1 MTATPGSDEATRR
14 PEERRVLDA
23 VSRLVDAFGRGRLDD
38 YFAAFHPECTFVF
51 HTTDRRLL
59 SVADYRALWE
69 EWVREDGLEVLDCR
83 TSDTLVQLLG
93 DVAVVTHTVETR
105 VRARDQ
111 ESTLNERETIVL
123 ARQDDGRWLGVH
135 EHLSPLQSGAMP

>member
-1 MTATPGSDEATRR
+1 M
-14 PEERRVLDA
+14 LDA

>member
-1 MTATPGSDEATRR
+1 M
-14 PEERRVLDA
+14 LDA

-105 VRARDQ
+105 VRARGQ
-111 ESTLNERETIVL
+111 ESTLHERETIVL

-135 EHLSPLQSGAMP
+135 EHLSPFQSGATP